1 MQRDYH
7 DLWGGAVLAATGA
20 AVALYCLG
28 NYDFGSL
35 RQMGPGFFPVVLGVI
50 LTLLGVLIALPAWFR
65 AGKAAPFAA
74 LDALAV
80 LAAIAVFAF
89 GLGRLGLILFDRLG
103 DPDRQPGRAASGLAV
118 AGGSD
123 RGCHRADMADLQA
136 GAADDRAPL
145 AGDLRWQAGTG

>member
-50 LTLLGVLIALPAWFR
+50 LTVLGVLIALPAWFR

-89 GLGRLGLILFDRLG
+89 GLGRLGLILSTAWATLIASLAAPR
-103 DPDRQPGRAASGLAV
+103 PGWLWRVVLTVVVTALTWLIFKQGLQMTV
-118 AGGSD
+118 
-123 RGCHRADMADLQA
+123 
-136 GAADDRAPL
+136 PL
-145 AGDLRWQAGTG
+145 WPVI